1 MAKEISINFTE
12 DELEVLNSILVNLQ
26 LLPRTGINDKSQSLE
41 ETEVNIFIENLLIK
55 IAKAKFEHNIVNK
68 MPKI

>member
-26 LLPRTGINDKSQSLE
+26 YFQELE
-41 ETEVNIFIENLLIK
+41 LMIKVNHLKKLK
-55 IAKAKFEHNIVNK
+55 
-68 MPKI
+68 